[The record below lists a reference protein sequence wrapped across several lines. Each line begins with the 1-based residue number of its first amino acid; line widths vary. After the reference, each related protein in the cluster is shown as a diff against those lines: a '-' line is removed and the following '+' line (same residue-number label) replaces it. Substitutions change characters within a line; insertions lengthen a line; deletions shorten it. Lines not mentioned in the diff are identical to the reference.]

1 MSFKSFQLHPLDRIE
16 SRTIKMTYRLLL
28 VATILLRGSAQGQ
41 WLNYSPSGTP
51 MKDGKPNL
59 SAPTPRGAGGKPDL
73 TGVWAHER
81 TPVAEFKRIL
91 GPAYEK
97 ESRSALLG
105 MELEVVH
112 KYGLNIFADMKP
124 GESILTP
131 AGEAAMKQRAAEQR
145 VDNVCHGEYGWPV
158 AGLLAEPF
166 KIVQAPKETMILY
179 EVDGLDRQIFADG
192 REFPPTF
199 EFPAYLGYS
208 IGRWAGDTFVVE
220 TRGFNNRTPIDAM
233 GHPRSE
239 AMHVTERFHRRDFGH
254 LDAELTFDD
263 TKLYVRPFTVKI
275 SYDLIPNNDI
285 FEMFCTQNEKDRAH
299 MVK

>member
-1 MSFKSFQLHPLDRIE
+1 MGTL
-16 SRTIKMTYRLLL
+16 TTTYRWLL
-28 VATILLRGSAQGQ
+28 VVGIFLHGDAQAQ
-41 WLNYSPSGTP
+41 WLDYTPSGTP

-59 SAPTPRGAGGKPDL
+59 SAPIPRSADGNPDL
-73 TGVWAHER
+73 TGVWDHER
-81 TPVAEFKRIL
+81 TSAAEWKRIL
-91 GPAYEK
+91 GPAYER
-97 ESRSALLG
+97 ESRSALIG
-105 MELEVVH
+105 MELEAVH
-112 KYGLNIFADMKP
+112 KYGLNMFSDTKP

-131 AGEAAMKQRAAEQR
+131 AGEATMKQRAAEQR

-179 EVDGLDRQIFADG
+179 EVDGLHRQIFADG
-192 REFPPTF
+192 REFPATF

-208 IGRWAGDTFVVE
+208 IGRWEGDTFVVE
-220 TRGFNNRTPIDAM
+220 TRGFNSRTPIDGM

-239 AMHVTERFHRRDFGH
+239 AMHVTERYHRRDFGH
-254 LDAELTFDD
+254 LDTELTFDD
-263 TKLYVRPFTVKI
+263 TKLYTRPFTVKI
-275 SYDLIPNNDI
+275 SYELIANNDI

>member
-1 MSFKSFQLHPLDRIE
+1 
-16 SRTIKMTYRLLL
+16 MTNQCFLAAAIL
-28 VATILLRGSAQGQ
+28 VGCSAQAQ

-51 MKDGKPNL
+51 MKDGQPNL
-59 SAPTPRGAGGKPDL
+59 SAPPPRAPDGKPDL
-73 TGVWAHER
+73 TGVWAHEK
-81 TPVAEFKRIL
+81 TPVAEWKRLL
-91 GPAYEK
+91 GPAYAK
-97 ESRSALLG
+97 ESQSALLG

-112 KYGLNIFADMKP
+112 KYGLNIFSDMKP
-124 GESILTP
+124 GESLLTP
-131 AGEAAMKQRAAEQR
+131 AGEEAMKKRRSEQR

-166 KIVQAPKETMILY
+166 KMVQAPKETMILY
-179 EVDGLDRQIFADG
+179 EVDGLHRQIFVDG
-192 REFPPTF
+192 RAFPAEF

-208 IGRWAGDTFVVE
+208 IGRWDGDTFVVE
-220 TRGFNNRTPIDAM
+220 SRGFNERTPIDGM

-239 AMHVTERFHRRDFGH
+239 NMHVTERYHRRDFGH
-254 LDAELTFDD
+254 LDSELTFDD
-263 TKLYVRPFTVKI
+263 PALYKHAFTVKI